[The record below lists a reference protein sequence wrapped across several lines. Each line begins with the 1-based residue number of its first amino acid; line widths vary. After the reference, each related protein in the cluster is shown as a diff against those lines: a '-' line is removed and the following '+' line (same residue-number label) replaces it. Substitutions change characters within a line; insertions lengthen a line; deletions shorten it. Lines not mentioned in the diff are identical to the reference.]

1 MCVLKAEMRLLK
13 LDIRGK
19 RGGVAAVFSS
29 FLCDHSEWEKPYYI
43 FLQALISISRL

>member
-19 RGGVAAVFSS
+19 RDVVAAVFSS
-29 FLCDHSEWEKPYYI
+29 FLRVHSEQEKAYYT
-43 FLQALISISRL
+43 LPSGTD